1 MTHTLHAQPSTVSR
15 PLFDPPSR
23 PLIQAVAVAIVFF
36 AIAGTV
42 EALLI
47 RVVRPTEMELD
58 WVSDVVLS
66 AALGTAVYLWQ
77 HLRATRLALTE
88 RERSQLVIQT
98 QLALAESMQRRLLP
112 PIPPAAGGFEWAA
125 TLTPAGQIGGD
136 FYDFVE
142 STTNARLMLVADVSG
157 KGISAAMALALL
169 RSTFRRLAQE
179 TGSPAVLAARMS
191 RALYDEWRGAPYVTG
206 IIARVDF
213 DDQSLTYSTAGH
225 PPGLLV
231 GASGDRDLQ
240 EGGPPLGLLSE
251 PQYLEEHIELTA
263 GDVCVFMTDGVT
275 ESFDQSA
282 RGVRAVVSDI
292 VRAGTRSVPDIC
304 AAIMTDAV
312 AGQGPIDVDDWTD
325 DRTVVVVRAAG
336 QSTDPGRDITRG
348 PDPRRRA
355 PGPPR

>member
-1 MTHTLHAQPSTVSR
+1 MSR
-15 PLFDPPSR
+15 PLLDHPSR
-23 PLIQAVAVAIVFF
+23 PLIQAVGVAIVFF

-47 RVVRPTEMELD
+47 RVVQPTEMELD
-58 WVSDVVLS
+58 WISEVVLS

-98 QLALAESMQRRLLP
+98 QLSLAESMQRRLLP

-125 TLTPAGQIGGD
+125 TLTPAWQIGGD

-142 STTNARLMLVADVSG
+142 SRANARLMLVADVSG

-169 RSTFRRLAQE
+169 RSTFRRLARE
-179 TGSPAVLAARMS
+179 TDSPAVLAARMS
-191 RALYDEWRGAPYVTG
+191 QALYDEWRGLPYVTCV
-206 IIARVDF
+206 IARVDL
-213 DDQSLTYSTAGH
+213 DGRSLTYTSAGH

-231 GASGDRDLQ
+231 GACGDRDLQ
-240 EGGPPLGLLSE
+240 EGGPPLGLLSD
-251 PQYLEEHIELTA
+251 PQYGEAHIELNA
-263 GDVCVFMTDGVT
+263 GDVCIFMTDGVT

-292 VRAGTRSVPDIC
+292 VRTGTRSVSDIC
-304 AAIMTDAV
+304 DAIMTDAV
-312 AGQGPIDVDDWTD
+312 AGQGPIDVEDWTD
-325 DRTVVVVRAAG
+325 DRTVVVVRDAG
-336 QSTDPGRDITRG
+336 QSANARRDITRVS
-348 PDPRRRA
+348 DPTRRA
-355 PGPPR
+355 SGPPR